1 MPPDQPNPVSQ
12 AQPVPPKD
20 ADPAAASPPP
30 VPATPEA
37 APAACAGT
45 GAEAYPAEADAGE
58 AYAADTCADA
68 ACPDAWQ
75 IVEPQIA
82 RVDLS
87 AALDEARAQAAEHYN
102 AWLRARAETENVRR
116 RAQEDVAKATK
127 FAAEKFA
134 GAMLPVKDSLETAL
148 AIENQTLEKLREGVE
163 LTLRQLAA
171 AFESANLAEENPLGQ
186 KFDPNKHQAIGTLE
200 ADAEPNTVIDVLQ
213 KGYLLHERVI
223 RPAMV
228 MVAKA
233 KT

>member
-20 ADPAAASPPP
+20 ADPAAASPSP

-37 APAACAGT
+37 ALAARADAG
-45 GAEAYPAEADAGE
+45 ADAYPAEARADE
-58 AYAADTCADA
+58 AYAAETETYADA

-75 IVEPQIA
+75 IVEPQI
-82 RVDLS
+82 DFS
-87 AALDEARAQAAEHYN
+87 AALAEAEAKAAEHYN

-116 RAQEDVAKATK
+116 RAQEDVAKAAK

-134 GAMLPVKDSLETAL
+134 GAMLPVKDSLEAAL

-186 KFDPNKHQAIGTLE
+186 KFDPNRHQAIGTLE
-200 ADAEPNTVIDVLQ
+200 ADAEPNTVIEVLQ